1 MVLLDVARQSARPP
15 ALAGWLLACGITATR
30 AANILAG
37 AAYDLLGAVVA
48 VLMLIARAGA
58 VTTTVP
64 ASVTVTPPVAADA
77 ESAAALASSMAA
89 GSRLSQREIAR
100 RFGMPRSRAAV
111 LAREVAAAG
120 NGHG

>member
-1 MVLLDVARQSARPP
+1 
-15 ALAGWLLACGITATR
+15 
-30 AANILAG
+30 
-37 AAYDLLGAVVA
+37 
-48 VLMLIARAGA
+48 MLIARAGA
-58 VTTTVP
+58 VTTIVP